1 MASTS
6 HPATN
11 ALVASRLQPVPRG
24 WTSANTLF
32 FPHNAGPSCGCSV
45 APSCSI
51 EPPSFRVPRPATR
64 ETTAS
69 SQLSPLPVMRHYN
82 PSVAPQ
88 LAPLLCNQ
96 AGHRE
101 HNEALLSTL
110 GFPSNPGESR
120 QQKRL
125 FCGRT
130 AGSNVADKAAGSS
143 RAGTGGVGL
152 GLSLTQST
160 ALHIRVLT
168 QGITSQ
174 RRLQ

>member
-1 MASTS
+1 MATTS

-11 ALVASRLQPVPRG
+11 PLVASRLQPEPRG
-24 WTSANTLF
+24 WTSANALF

-45 APSCSI
+45 AHSCSI
-51 EPPSFRVPRPATR
+51 ELPSFTKAPTQQHGKRQQA
-64 ETTAS
+64 AS
-69 SQLSPLPVMRHYN
+69 SPHTAMTHYD

-88 LAPLLCNQ
+88 LAPLLCNH

-101 HNEALLSTL
+101 HIKALLSML

-125 FCGRT
+125 CCGRT
-130 AGSNVADKAAGSS
+130 AGSRSADKAAGSS

-152 GLSLTQST
+152 GLSL
-160 ALHIRVLT
+160 HIRVLT
-168 QGITSQ
+168 QGVTSQ